1 MAEKSEDAKG
11 ANDGGQ
17 TMYQLR
23 RELREEAIKMRNEMR
38 DEFQRKLAEQMAEMR
53 AQQSGAQRGGHH
65 GGPRGRRAS
74 LSREAIVDTA
84 MKIMNTRGLDKV
96 TMRAIAHDLN
106 TGPASIYVHVRSV
119 VQLHGFML
127 DHLFSTIELSGGN
140 GDWRRRVKKLLMDSM
155 AVLLKH
161 PELARSAVTARPTG
175 DGSLLFVDRLLELLE
190 EGDIPRARAAWGV
203 DLLLLHATA
212 SAAEHSADDENDR
225 HALDAFR
232 DSLATDKYPHL
243 SAAQDVIFAGSETE
257 RAHWAV
263 DAILA
268 GMTHTPVPGFD

>member
-1 MAEKSEDAKG
+1 MADKSG
-11 ANDGGQ
+11 APAGGSQRDQ
-17 TMYQLR
+17 TMSQLR
-23 RELREEAIKMRNEMR
+23 RELRDEAIKMRNEMR
-38 DEFQRKLAEQMAEMR
+38 EEFQRKLAEQMAEVR
-53 AQQSGAQRGGHH
+53 AQQQGAHRGVHH

-96 TMRAIAHDLN
+96 TMRSIAHELN

-127 DHLFSTIELSGGN
+127 DHLFSTIDLTGGR
-140 GDWRRRVKKLLMDSM
+140 GDWRTRVKTLLFDAM

-175 DGSLLFVDRLLELLE
+175 DGSLRFVDRLLELLE
-190 EGDIPRARAAWGV
+190 EGGVPQARAAWGV

-212 SAAEHSADDENDR
+212 SAAEHSADHGDDLL
-225 HALDAFR
+225 ALEAFR
-232 DSLATDKYPHL
+232 DSLSTDKYPHL
-243 SAAQDVIFAGSETE
+243 TAAQEMLFAGRDTE
-257 RAHWAV
+257 RADWAV
-263 DAILA
+263 DAILN
-268 GMTHTPVPGFD
+268 GMMQTSVPGFD

>member
-1 MAEKSEDAKG
+1 MEGMADDSDG
-11 ANDGGQ
+11 AQGAAEPGP
-17 TMYQLR
+17 TVYQLR
-23 RELREEAIKMRNEMR
+23 REFREEAIKMRNEMR
-38 DEFQRKLAEQMAEMR
+38 EEFQRKMAEQMAEMG
-53 AQQSGAQRGGHH
+53 AQQRGRHH

-74 LSREAIVDTA
+74 LSREAVVDTA

-127 DHLFSTIELSGGN
+127 DHLFSTIDLTGGT
-140 GDWRRRVKKLLMDSM
+140 GDWRSRVKRLLLDSM
-155 AVLLKH
+155 TVLLEH

-175 DGSLLFVDRLLELLE
+175 DGSLRFVDRLLELLE
-190 EGDIPRARAAWGV
+190 EGGVSHARAAWGV

-212 SAAEHSADDENDR
+212 SAAEHSADDENDER
-225 HALDAFR
+225 ALNAFR
-232 DSLATDKYPHL
+232 EGLSTDKFPHL
-243 SAAQDVIFAGSETE
+243 TAAQDVIFAGLGTE
-257 RAHWAV
+257 RAHWAI

-268 GMTHTPVPGFD
+268 GMAQTPVPGFD